1 MTKENLIIELNS
13 SAVDVVA
20 KSLSETYR
28 HSTNIKEMQTLKGVL
43 YQLGTE
49 IKDWVPMDKGR

>member
-1 MTKENLIIELNS
+1 MTNKITIELNS
-13 SAVDVVA
+13 SAVDVVT

-28 HSTNIKEMQTLKGVL
+28 HSTNIKEIQMLKSVL

-49 IKDWVPMDKGR
+49 IKDWVPMEKGR